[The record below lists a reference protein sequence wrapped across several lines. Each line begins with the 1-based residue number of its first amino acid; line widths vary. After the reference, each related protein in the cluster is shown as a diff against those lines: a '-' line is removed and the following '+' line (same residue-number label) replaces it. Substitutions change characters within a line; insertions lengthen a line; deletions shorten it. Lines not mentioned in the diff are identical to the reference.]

1 MLYLVRN
8 LEQAYD
14 KLKDILKNDKL
25 RIYMFSINSG
35 KIKVDIEKTVEDL
48 KYISST
54 FYSFYLLEF
63 NSESIKELKSLKELS
78 LKDWQDIFYNFN
90 AENEYSIYS
99 KRLEEKDYEKII
111 SQIKENYLKYNKENY
126 DVKIQSILKKREY
139 SDFLILAKE
148 FYDECILILCLETLY
163 NNYGEE
169 RKNDFKEIGFNVEE
183 SLYSGIS
190 EFLENISSGLETD
203 LDKEKILCFVKKE
216 ICKLPIKIEK
226 SIEKDFW
233 SLLNNG
239 LKAKLESKIKAF
251 ILFALEKEYILS
263 FISLFYFNIKP
274 LDEITLKDIDELVE
288 NLCEIEEYDL
298 KTYFKQI
305 YQDCNKEFQKEKY
318 ENDFMEY
325 FFENK
330 KNKNE
335 EENIFPMQKLL
346 ENLSFKF
353 NILKRCAIEKI
364 VRYLNLN
371 NFIEE
376 ECEKKIKEKLDRTC
390 LRELYEKIDPK
401 NLKNDIW
408 YSYLRYLEESCFEEK
423 KGEEEC
429 FYFNDFF
436 RMELF
441 YRREMYKILL
451 EIEIEIKKNPKV
463 TYEELTGSKKGSF
476 TKMKLSQRNIG
487 DKNYERIISYYDKKI
502 FSVRDKD
509 EKEKIEEKKVDFML
523 KQVLLEKYRNIFDIK
538 MSFDKIKDKNMFYKY
553 ENYIELTDIH
563 EVKIDRNGYMKNV
576 NILGE
581 SISTFFYQKEKLEK
595 DKIRVGDYYVVK
607 MNDKSKDILLLQFLG
622 ELESK
627 LLFRSRTGIES
638 YFFEEIDVRKIKF
651 LEFLEEEKKP
661 KGISVL

>member
-1 MLYLVRN
+1 M
-8 LEQAYD
+8 
-14 KLKDILKNDKL
+14 
-25 RIYMFSINSG
+25 
-35 KIKVDIEKTVEDL
+35 
-48 KYISST
+48 
-54 FYSFYLLEF
+54 
-63 NSESIKELKSLKELS
+63 
-78 LKDWQDIFYNFN
+78 W
-90 AENEYSIYS
+90 
-99 KRLEEKDYEKII
+99 
-111 SQIKENYLKYNKENY
+111 
-126 DVKIQSILKKREY
+126 
-139 SDFLILAKE
+139 
-148 FYDECILILCLETLY
+148 
-163 NNYGEE
+163 
-169 RKNDFKEIGFNVEE
+169 
-183 SLYSGIS
+183 
-190 EFLENISSGLETD
+190 
-203 LDKEKILCFVKKE
+203 
-216 ICKLPIKIEK
+216 
-226 SIEKDFW
+226 
-233 SLLNNG
+233 
-239 LKAKLESKIKAF
+239 
-251 ILFALEKEYILS
+251 
-263 FISLFYFNIKP
+263 
-274 LDEITLKDIDELVE
+274 
-288 NLCEIEEYDL
+288 
-298 KTYFKQI
+298 
-305 YQDCNKEFQKEKY
+305 
-318 ENDFMEY
+318 
-325 FFENK
+325 
-330 KNKNE
+330 
-335 EENIFPMQKLL
+335 
-346 ENLSFKF
+346 
-353 NILKRCAIEKI
+353 
-364 VRYLNLN
+364 
-371 NFIEE
+371 
-376 ECEKKIKEKLDRTC
+376 KKIKEKLDRTC

-651 LEFLEEEKKP
+651 LEFLEEEKKS

>member
-111 SQIKENYLKYNKENY
+111 SQIKENYLKYNKKNC

-190 EFLENISSGLETD
+190 EFLENISSGLKTD

-239 LKAKLESKIKAF
+239 LKAKLERKIKAF

-325 FFENK
+325 FFEDK

-651 LEFLEEEKKP
+651 LEFLEEEKKS